1 MFLAKKVTSEEVN
14 DDPDES
20 VNSNGSDPEISQ
32 KDTQTV
38 AEEKPPTLSGQDFK
52 QTMLEQDQNQ
62 EKRRRRKKQ
71 NEANEQEAANLV
83 GSALVHSSSPEAEIH
98 KSKFQAHSKNHS
110 FTRRGVNSNVYDR
123 CCRCG

>member
-20 VNSNGSDPEISQ
+20 VNSHSSDPERSQ

-38 AEEKPPTLSGQDFK
+38 AEEEPPTSSGQDLE

-62 EKRRRRKKQ
+62 EKRKRRKKQ
-71 NEANEQEAANLV
+71 NEANKQEAANLV
-83 GSALVHSSSPEAEIH
+83 GNVLVQSSSPEAETH
-98 KSKFQAHSKNHS
+98 KSKFQTHSKILG
-110 FTRRGVNSNVYDR
+110 FIRRGMYSNVYDR
-123 CCRCG
+123 YYRCG

>member
-38 AEEKPPTLSGQDFK
+38 AEEKPPTLSGQDFE

-62 EKRRRRKKQ
+62 EKRRRKKQ

>member
-38 AEEKPPTLSGQDFK
+38 AEEKPPTLSGQDFE

-62 EKRRRRKKQ
+62 EKRRRKKQ

-83 GSALVHSSSPEAEIH
+83 GSALIHSSSPEAEIH